1 MFTTFPCESSSSE
14 RNSFHG
20 GLPSLRNVS
29 PDASMCGYFVNWK
42 AAHDCRW
49 RLARERWHCACTAT
63 MTIVSFKPHPTELSF
78 RLTSSSSSSSLSML
92 FLCISSQ
99 FFAINAKAPNLHE
112 NLPVVQKMILCT
124 GPFPFFP
131 AHKVR
136 LTHGKDG
143 FIAAITVEWET
154 HFNHCEV
161 YRMNGKGIRFRF
173 VLSGKMRNM

>member
-29 PDASMCGYFVNWK
+29 PDACRCGYFVNWK

-49 RLARERWHCACTAT
+49 RLARERRQCACTAT
-63 MTIVSFKPHPTELSF
+63 DDDSKFQAPSHRAFFSSHVVVVIIIV
-78 RLTSSSSSSSLSML
+78 SML

-112 NLPVVQKMILCT
+112 NLPRNQWFKRNELM
-124 GPFPFFP
+124 
-131 AHKVR
+131 
-136 LTHGKDG
+136 
-143 FIAAITVEWET
+143 
-154 HFNHCEV
+154 
-161 YRMNGKGIRFRF
+161 YRDFLLHRRIKFAS
-173 VLSGKMRNM
+173 LSKRMDSWQR